1 MADNSPATD
10 IHIKASRRGEFTAE
24 ALKHH
29 EGVQEWAH
37 HVVSDPDASGADKR
51 RAQFA
56 INATK
61 FGNGH
66 PG

>member
-1 MADNSPATD
+1 MADNSPQTD
-10 IHIKASRRGEFTAE
+10 IHIKASRRGEFTRA
-24 ALKHH
+24 ATAHH
-29 EGVQEWAH
+29 MTTQQWAH
-37 HVVSDPDASGADKR
+37 HEVNDPDATTAEKR

-61 FGNGH
+61 FNNGH